1 MWKRCE
7 KMNSQVNNGT
17 LPIRAW
23 TTLRSQTSCV
33 SFDCSAKCASVSL
46 PGTDMINNLTGFLLQ
61 FRWHPIALM
70 CDIENMFARAL
81 VIPVV
86 ERRRC
91 QHTASGLPN
100 ESPPFRRSRPISEQH
115 ANMLK
120 SMMSKVTKSPHA
132 SKVCHTH

>member
-33 SFDCSAKCASVSL
+33 SFDCSAKCGGTSLNEHLL

-61 FRWHPIALM
+61 FRRHPIALM
-70 CDIENMFARAL
+70 CDIEKMFARAL
-81 VIPVV
+81 VMAK
-86 ERRRC
+86 
-91 QHTASGLPN
+91 T
-100 ESPPFRRSRPISEQH
+100 
-115 ANMLK
+115 
-120 SMMSKVTKSPHA
+120 
-132 SKVCHTH
+132 